1 MSKEY
6 EIQVLDINVVEMRK
20 KLKSISGKK
29 FIKILNNIIYIY
41 NEMDKN
47 F

>member
-20 KLKSISGKK
+20 KLKSIGGKK
-29 FIKILNNIIYIY
+29 VHKNIK
-41 NEMDKN
+41 
-47 F
+47 